1 MRLVI
6 GLIVAVLVTVGGY
19 GAWQTSIAADVGA
32 AAIAKV
38 TCSCVFVEQR
48 SLESCRADDP
58 PGFEQVSVT
67 VDEKART
74 ATGSVAG
81 VIFRRAAYS
90 EAYGCT
96 LEP

>member
-1 MRLVI
+1 
-6 GLIVAVLVTVGGY
+6 
-19 GAWQTSIAADVGA
+19 
-32 AAIAKV
+32 
-38 TCSCVFVEQR
+38 
-48 SLESCRADDP
+48 
-58 PGFEQVSVT
+58 VSVT

-81 VIFRRAAYS
+81 VIFRRAAYT